1 MEMTVK
7 MKMTMNEGKI
17 LLSHSEKLVRDKVI
31 DLPRDKVIDLPLF
44 YFKMHF
50 GTK

>member
-17 LLSHSEKLVRDKVI
+17 LSHSEKLVRDKVI

>member
-7 MKMTMNEGKI
+7 MKMTMNEGKR
-17 LLSHSEKLVRDKVI
+17 LLNHSEKLVRDKVM
-31 DLPRDKVIDLPLF
+31 DLPLF
-44 YFKMHF
+44 DFKMHF